1 MSCTG
6 VNALN
11 PICHI
16 GEAAASA
23 ANDAFSNIAGWF
35 GKAASQATTWLW
47 AQIGSAT
54 SVNLHSPQ
62 LSTDLLATSAIAVVL
77 CLGLFLVQVITSVLR
92 REPSGLGRA
101 VKGLAVSL
109 VATVFALAVTR
120 ILLGVVDSL
129 SEGVVSYTMGTNI
142 AGLGAKLAIGGID
155 GVANPAVVLLF
166 SMVILAAVVVVWA
179 AMMIRKMMIIIA
191 AVLTPLAFSG
201 ATADITRG
209 WVRKWVEFMAAMI
222 ASKLLLVIIFMIG
235 VSVIDGAGISA
246 QPGPGQQLTQLATG
260 SLILL
265 LGGFAPWAAIK
276 MFHFTGDALHT
287 AHISAAAAPSGAR
300 TVLAAPQK
308 LNVMHSQASGGLAK
322 LSSTNTGSPA
332 TSNPSTEGAKRL
344 PERSASGGHPGGPV
358 NPAAAGQGQSVAA
371 TAKPL
376 TAGTGTSA
384 AAGGS
389 GGSAGA
395 GGAAAGGSAAAAPV
409 VAPFVVGATSVA
421 ALKQAAVAA
430 ASKAGQAAPPP
441 PPTSPPPTSPV
452 QHGPRF
458 QKPS

>member
-1 MSCTG
+1 MSCAG
-6 VNALN
+6 ANAIN
-11 PICHI
+11 PVCLL
-16 GEAAASA
+16 GQAAGSA

-47 AQIGSAT
+47 TQIGSAT

-62 LSTDLLATSAIAVVL
+62 LGTDLLATSAIAAVL

-109 VATVFALAVTR
+109 VASVFALAVTR

-129 SEGVVSYTMGTNI
+129 SEGVVSYSMGTNI
-142 AGLGAKLAIGGID
+142 AGLGAQLAMGGIE

-166 SMVILAAVVVVWA
+166 SLVILAAVVVVWA

-209 WVRKWVEFMAAMI
+209 WVRKWIEFMAAMI
-222 ASKLLLVIIFMIG
+222 ASKLLLVIILMIG
-235 VSVIDGAGISA
+235 VSVIDGAGIGA

-276 MFHFTGDALHT
+276 MFHFTGDALHN
-287 AHISAAAAPSGAR
+287 AHTSVVAAPSGAR

-308 LNVMHSQASGGLAK
+308 LNVMHSQASHGLAK
-322 LSSTNTGSPA
+322 LSGAGDGSPA
-332 TSNPSTEGAKRL
+332 GSHPPKESTGL
-344 PERSASGGHPGGPV
+344 HPGGPV
-358 NPAAAGQGQSVAA
+358 NPAVSGNGQSVAA

-376 TAGTGTSA
+376 TAGAGSSA

-389 GGSAGA
+389 GG
-395 GGAAAGGSAAAAPV
+395 AAAASGAAAAAPV
-409 VAPFVVGATSVA
+409 VAPFVVGAASVA
-421 ALKQAAVAA
+421 ALKQAAVQA
-430 ASKAGQAAPPP
+430 ASKAGQAAPAP

>member
-1 MSCTG
+1 VSCTG
-6 VNALN
+6 ANALN
-11 PICHI
+11 PICRL
-16 GEAAASA
+16 GQAAASA

-92 REPSGLGRA
+92 REPAGLGRA
-101 VKGLAVSL
+101 VKGLVISL
-109 VATVFALAVTR
+109 VASVFALSVTR
-120 ILLGVVDSL
+120 ILLSVVDSL
-129 SEGVVSYTMGTNI
+129 SEGVVSYSMGTNI
-142 AGLGAKLAIGGID
+142 AGLGAQLAMGGIE

-166 SMVILAAVVVVWA
+166 SLVILAAVVVVWA

-209 WVRKWVEFMAAMI
+209 WVRKWIEFMAAMI
-222 ASKLLLVIIFMIG
+222 ASKLLLVIILMIG

-287 AHISAAAAPSGAR
+287 AHASVLAAPSGAR

-322 LSSTNTGSPA
+322 ISGAGDGSSAGSHPTKESTGLH
-332 TSNPSTEGAKRL
+332 R
-344 PERSASGGHPGGPV
+344 GGPV
-358 NPAAAGQGQSVAA
+358 NPAVSGHGQSVAA

-384 AAGGS
+384 AAGR
-389 GGSAGA
+389 A
-395 GGAAAGGSAAAAPV
+395 GGAAAAAPV
-409 VAPFVVGATSVA
+409 VAPFVVGAASVA
-421 ALKQAAVAA
+421 ALKTAA
-430 ASKAGQAAPPP
+430 AAAAKSADQAAPPP

-452 QHGPRF
+452 QHWPRS

>member
-6 VNALN
+6 ANAVNPSCLL
-11 PICHI
+11 
-16 GEAAASA
+16 GQAAASA

-54 SVNLHSPQ
+54 SVNLNSPQ

-92 REPSGLGRA
+92 REPAGLGRA
-101 VKGLAVSL
+101 VKGLVISL
-109 VATVFALAVTR
+109 VASVFALSVTR
-120 ILLGVVDSL
+120 ILLGAVDSL
-129 SEGVVSYTMGTNI
+129 AEGIVSNTMGTNI
-142 AGLGAKLAIGGID
+142 AGLGAKLALGGID
-155 GVANPAVVLLF
+155 GIANPAVVLLF

-209 WVRKWVEFMAAMI
+209 WVRKWIEFMAAMI
-222 ASKLLLVIIFMIG
+222 ASKLLLVIILMIG

-265 LGGFAPWAAIK
+265 MGGFAPWAAIK

-287 AHISAAAAPSGAR
+287 AHASVVAAPSGAR

-308 LNVMHSQASGGLAK
+308 LNVMHSQASHGLAK
-322 LSSTNTGSPA
+322 FSSTGAGSPA
-332 TSNPSTEGAKRL
+332 TSNPPKESTGEL
-344 PERSASGGHPGGPV
+344 PENSASGGHPGGPV
-358 NPAAAGQGQSVAA
+358 NPAASGQGQSVAA

-376 TAGTGTSA
+376 TAGTASSA

-389 GGSAGA
+389 GGA
-395 GGAAAGGSAAAAPV
+395 AAAGGSAAAAPV

-421 ALKQAAVAA
+421 ALKQAVVQA
-430 ASKAGQAAPPP
+430 ASKASQAAPPP

-452 QHGPRF
+452 QHWPRS
-458 QKPS
+458 QKPN